1 MSLKIK
7 GWRKITK
14 IAVGAV
20 FGLLLLIF
28 FVKVAT
34 FEDAYYREKE
44 GSERAVSPSQ
54 TEEEIVPTETEELS
68 EEEPTEVQIREY
80 WVAPERPRYLTIEKL
95 GIYNSRVRAV
105 SINSNGELGT
115 PNNIFDV
122 GWYESSGL
130 PGSGRTLL
138 IDGHNGGPHVHGVFK
153 NLPDLVEGDI
163 VWIERGDTMLFK
175 YVVVENVEKSLDE
188 ANTYM
193 ATAMKSPE
201 PGRESLTL
209 ISCTGEWS
217 SQRNTYLS
225 RQFVRAVFD
234 GSFENE

>member
-1 MSLKIK
+1 MSLKIR

-44 GSERAVSPSQ
+44 GSERNVIL
-54 TEEEIVPTETEELS
+54 TEVATEPVQELI
-68 EEEPTEVQIREY
+68 EEEPAEEEIREY

-105 SINSNGELGT
+105 SVNSNGELGT

-130 PGSGRTLL
+130 PGGGRTLL
-138 IDGHNGGPHVHGVFK
+138 IDGHNGGPTMHGVFK
-153 NLPDLVEGDI
+153 NLPDLVAGDI
-163 VWIERGDTMLFK
+163 IWIERGDTKLFK
-175 YVVVENVEKSLDE
+175 YSVVENVTVSLDE

-209 ISCTGEWS
+209 ITCTGDWS
-217 SQRNTYLS
+217 TQRNTYLS
-225 RQFVRAVFD
+225 RQFVRAVFE
-234 GSFENE
+234 GSFDNE

>member
-1 MSLKIK
+1 MSLKIR

-44 GSERAVSPSQ
+44 GSERNVIL
-54 TEEEIVPTETEELS
+54 TEVATEPVQELI
-68 EEEPTEVQIREY
+68 EEEPAEEEIREY
-80 WVAPERPRYLTIEKL
+80 WVEPERPRYLTIEKL

-105 SINSNGELGT
+105 SVNSNGELGT

-130 PGSGRTLL
+130 PGGGRTLL
-138 IDGHNGGPHVHGVFK
+138 IDGHNGGPTMHGVFK

-163 VWIERGDTMLFK
+163 IWIERGDTKLFK
-175 YVVVENVEKSLDE
+175 YSVVKNVTVSLDE

-209 ISCTGEWS
+209 ITCTGDWS
-217 SQRNTYLS
+217 TQRNTYLS
-225 RQFVRAVFD
+225 RQFVRAVFE
-234 GSFENE
+234 GSFDNE